1 MEVEKRT
8 KKIQKKKKLFLCGF
22 GRDPKFC
29 GVQGGTG
36 SGEELLTV

>member
-8 KKIQKKKKLFLCGF
+8 KKIQKKKLFLCGF

-29 GVQGGTG
+29 GVQGGRG